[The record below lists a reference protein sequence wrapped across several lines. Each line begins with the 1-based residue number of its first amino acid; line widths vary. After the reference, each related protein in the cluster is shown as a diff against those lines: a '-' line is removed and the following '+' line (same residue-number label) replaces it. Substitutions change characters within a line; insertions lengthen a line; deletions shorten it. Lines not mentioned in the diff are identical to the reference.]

1 MQASTEGQCGAQREA
16 GGTEEQDG
24 GQARRDKGA
33 SGLTLRYQPLSS
45 PSEYRNVIPVNI
57 CVTIALT
64 TCNFTFTRKNNIS
77 LYS

>member
-16 GGTEEQDG
+16 GGAEEQDG

-45 PSEYRNVIPVNI
+45 PSEDM
-57 CVTIALT
+57 ALT
-64 TCNFTFTRKNNIS
+64 ALNLDAT
-77 LYS
+77 LLGE

>member
-1 MQASTEGQCGAQREA
+1 MPAEERRHTGPMQASTEGQCGAQREA

-45 PSEYRNVIPVNI
+45 PSEDV
-57 CVTIALT
+57 ALT
-64 TCNFTFTRKNNIS
+64 ALNLDAT
-77 LYS
+77 LLGE

>member
-1 MQASTEGQCGAQREA
+1 MGHSERQ

-45 PSEYRNVIPVNI
+45 PSEDV
-57 CVTIALT
+57 ALT
-64 TCNFTFTRKNNIS
+64 ALNLDTT
-77 LYS
+77 LLGE